1 MNAIRPPALRK
12 GDVVAVLAPSS
23 SVQERARLEDGI
35 EVLRS
40 WGLEVQEGRHLRGVH
55 GHLAGTDAAR
65 LEDLEWALTDPEV
78 RAVFV
83 GRGGYGVQRI
93 VDEVDWQA
101 VRSSPTLVVGFSDLT
116 ALLHAAWLRAGVVT
130 VHGPSVSRL
139 GSLPSRSVTRLEAMI
154 TGREVAPITFG
165 ADQVSAGG
173 VASGRLL
180 GGNLA
185 LICAGIGTPDELQLD
200 GDLLLLEDVNEAPY
214 AIDRMLTQL
223 RRAGLLEG
231 AAGVVVAWW
240 VGCDPPSERPSAS
253 ASEVTVE
260 RLGDLGIPLVVEL
273 PLGHA
278 PQQLAVA
285 HGARAVLDTEEGSL
299 RTGSPVV

>member
-1 MNAIRPPALRK
+1 MNAIRPPALRA

-23 SVQERARLEDGI
+23 SVQEQERLEDGV

-40 WGLEVQEGRHLRGVH
+40 WGFEVQEGRHLRGVH

-65 LEDLEWALTDPEV
+65 LEDLQRALVDPAV

-93 VDEVDWQA
+93 VDQLDWPA
-101 VRSSPTLVVGFSDLT
+101 VRSSPTLLVGFSDLT
-116 ALLHAAWLRAGVVT
+116 ALLHAAWRRAGLVT

-139 GSLPSRSVTRLEAMI
+139 GSIASRSAARLEAMI
-154 TGREVAPITFG
+154 TGHEVAPISFESH
-165 ADQVSAGG
+165 QVAVGG

-185 LICAGIGTPDELQLD
+185 LICAGIGTPDELQID

-223 RRAGLLEG
+223 RRAGLLDR
-231 AAGVVVAWW
+231 AAGVVVARW
-240 VGCDPPSERPSAS
+240 VGCDPPSGRPSSS
-253 ASEVTVE
+253 AAEVTVE
-260 RLGDLGIPLVVEL
+260 RLGDLGIPLVVDL

-278 PQQLAVA
+278 PQQLPVA
-285 HGARAVLDTEEGSL
+285 HGASATLDTSEGSL
-299 RTGSPVV
+299 QTGSPVT